1 MSEGPWIRL
10 LMVEDHLAVR
20 QGLRLLLE
28 QEGIQ
33 VCAEADS
40 IETALQSFVRVSP
53 DLVMVDLS
61 LGDEDGLDLLRLLSR
76 ENPDLPLL
84 VYSMFE
90 DLTHVDRALRAGAG
104 AYVTKREA
112 SRVLAHAIRECI
124 AGRRFLSP
132 RIAQKW
138 AGAGPALSL
147 QEQQVFELMGQ
158 GLTASAIAA
167 RLDLSPRTVESYYSR
182 MQAKL
187 GLSGM
192 KELRQRA
199 IAERG

>member
-1 MSEGPWIRL
+1 
-10 LMVEDHLAVR
+10 
-20 QGLRLLLE
+20 
-28 QEGIQ
+28 
-33 VCAEADS
+33 
-40 IETALQSFVRVSP
+40 
-53 DLVMVDLS
+53 
-61 LGDEDGLDLLRLLSR
+61 
-76 ENPDLPLL
+76 
-84 VYSMFE
+84 
-90 DLTHVDRALRAGAG
+90 VDRALRAGAG

-112 SRVLAHAIRECI
+112 SRVLAHAIRECT

-138 AGAGPALSL
+138 AEAGPALSL
-147 QEQQVFELMGQ
+147 QEQQVFELLGQ

-182 MQAKL
+182 MQSKL